1 MKIDLISKKKEA
13 LNSLL
18 MVSLILVLGIIVTNT
33 PGLQSEVKDS
43 KKINISDI
51 EDLINPFCDGVS
63 YYDIEELSY
72 NEIETIDIQIPQSKN
87 WYENLYQAYIYSKD
101 PKGNYINNMF
111 KNDFNAIVKIKY
123 SNNID
128 CSFNSSVRINGDLP
142 DHLDIENLISS
153 LDITLDKGNIFGIT
167 KFKLLIPETRRNE
180 EEMFTTT
187 LLSHMGF
194 LSPRTFYVNSS
205 VNLGPT
211 NKYIFQE
218 KYSKELLE
226 YNGFREG
233 PILEMNEE
241 YVWNSDKDGFFRSDG
256 DFDKPPIE
264 IGRVTNTRWAQLT
277 KENQK
282 ISLEALEAF
291 NKALSRSIIFPS
303 TLQSLDTEML
313 GFNPEN
319 IYIFEAVAR
328 ALGANHQIVINH
340 NRKFFYNKLSNEFIA
355 GYYDGMPELFESPP
369 KGEAIVNVEAIRTG
383 AMNAY
388 KIPINI
394 KNLTSE
400 LQVRGLK
407 MTENEV
413 KRWINVFQSNL
424 KTIIEYPSKE
434 EVRRLTFDEQKY
446 NKRETDLSLLFL
458 DIDTYKGNLCNQ
470 YLDECSEITISE
482 NQEIFKKELSIEGK
496 TAHLYASN
504 LENIKSP
511 ESTFKGDAF
520 YEIIHVDSFKIRNY
534 GNVQFI
540 VNKNLKIIEFTIEDN
555 NQRVLIEGNDI
566 LSDWKFIM
574 NDRSQ
579 KEILNYRSDKNL
591 LTGCL
596 TFYKIGLDNIDI
608 KSSDSYCEDSVNF
621 INTFGNINSIEIW
634 NSFSDGLD
642 VDSSVL
648 EIKNIVITNSGND
661 CIDLSSGQYRLEN
674 LKVDNCN
681 DKGVSIGESSNV
693 EIVELGSSN
702 TKTAVAVKDS
712 SVAKIAKIFG
722 NDNKYCVQVY
732 RKKQEFGPSKLSI
745 LNNLCKGEMNN
756 FIQEGSVYEEN

>member
-1 MKIDLISKKKEA
+1 MDLISKKKEA
-13 LNSLL
+13 SNSLL
-18 MVSLILVLGIIVTNT
+18 IVTLILVLGIIAVNT
-33 PGLQSEVKDS
+33 TGLKSEVEDS
-43 KKINISDI
+43 ENINISDI

-72 NEIETIDIQIPQSKN
+72 DEIETIDVEIPQSQN
-87 WYENLYQAYIYSKD
+87 WYENLYQAYIHSKD
-101 PKGNYINNMF
+101 PIGNYINEMF
-111 KNDFNAIVKIKY
+111 KSNFNAIIKIKY

-128 CSFNSSVRINGDLP
+128 CSFKGTVRINGDLP

-153 LDITLDKGNIFGIT
+153 LDITLDEGNIFGIT
-167 KFKLLIPETRRNE
+167 KFKLLIPETRRNDE
-180 EEMFTTT
+180 EIFTTT

-205 VNLGPT
+205 VNLGST
-211 NKYIFQE
+211 HKYIFQE

-291 NKALSRSIIFPS
+291 NKALSQSVIFPS

-313 GFNPEN
+313 GLIPEN
-319 IYIFEAVAR
+319 IYIFEAAAR

-355 GYYDGMPELFESPP
+355 GYYDGMPELFESAP

-394 KNLTSE
+394 ENLTSE
-400 LQVRGLK
+400 LQMRGLK
-407 MTENEV
+407 MTKNEV
-413 KRWINVFQSNL
+413 RKWINVFQSNL
-424 KTIIEYPSKE
+424 KTIIQYPLKKE
-434 EVRRLTFDEQKY
+434 VHRPTFDEQKY
-446 NKRETDLSLLFL
+446 NKRETNLSLLFL
-458 DIDTYKGNLCNQ
+458 DVDTYKGKLCNQ
-470 YLDECSEITISE
+470 YLDKCSEITISE

-496 TAHLYASN
+496 TAHLFASN
-504 LENIKSP
+504 LENIKNP
-511 ESTFKGDAF
+511 ESTFKSDVF
-520 YEIIHVDSFKIRNY
+520 YETIHIDSFKIRNY
-534 GNVQFI
+534 GNVQFN
-540 VNKNLKIIEFTIEDN
+540 VNENLKIIEFTIEN
-555 NQRVLIEGNDI
+555 YNQKVLIEGNSI
-566 LSDWKFIM
+566 LNGWEFIM
-574 NDRSQ
+574 NDTSQ
-579 KEILNYRSDKNL
+579 KEMLNYRSDKNL

-596 TFYKIGLDNIDI
+596 TFYKIGLNNIDI

-621 INTFGNINSIEIW
+621 INTYGSINSIEIQ

-642 VDSSVL
+642 IDSSVL

-661 CIDLSSGQYRLEN
+661 CVDLSSGEYRLKN
-674 LKVDNCN
+674 LKLDRCN
-681 DKGVSIGESSNV
+681 DKGVSVGESSNV
-693 EIVELGSSN
+693 EIVELTSSN

-712 SVAKIAKIFG
+712 SVAKITNLSG
-722 NDNKYCVQVY
+722 NDNKYCIQIY

-745 LNNLCKGEMNN
+745 LNNLCQGEMSN